1 MYLQMA
7 KKLTED
13 AVRDKA
19 RDILGFKDKDGVR
32 SGVGQ
37 ITTFNQLGFPG
48 VSDKPDGW
56 YLPDN
61 HADTAIVLETKASYI
76 ALGDKQVDEVLKNV
90 KIVQEQYSN
99 VVGILYNGDDTKVF
113 KGEIEFQGNGSNI
126 LQNLEYYTALFNKEH
141 IDKEYIYEL
150 TAKINNCLHFEFGIK
165 NLYHRMIFTA
175 CALVAKR
182 FDALMVKGMDYSEFH
197 NAILNCLNKELMRD
211 KRQNQKL
218 SLLSD
223 VFSEI
228 RMNLNVDS
236 EDAKE
241 QQRVKDLALF
251 IVPLIKTISTKYNY
265 VDKWKQ
271 EVMVADEIML
281 PCTDDGE
288 PDCDYMS
295 SYMKKILEESKT
307 YIEKLNQVKN
317 NKELINVTQW
327 QRFHLYD
334 DELFDID
341 MGTKMDKAKMTE
353 LNPKVN
359 FVGRANNNNGIT
371 ARIDKVE
378 GVEPYEAG
386 NMTLSLGGEYLGS
399 CFIQP
404 DVFYTSQNVVV
415 LIPKWKMS
423 FGIKQ
428 FISAMIFKE
437 SRLYYKAFVDELNR
451 HIKTDFSF
459 LLPVK
464 DDGKPDWSY
473 MEQYMR
479 NMMNVSEKVIENLGM
494 LGL

>member
-1 MYLQMA
+1 MHPA
-7 KKLTED
+7 NK
-13 AVRDKA
+13 
-19 RDILGFKDKDGVR
+19 
-32 SGVGQ
+32 
-37 ITTFNQLGFPG
+37 IT
-48 VSDKPDGW
+48 VC
-56 YLPDN
+56 
-61 HADTAIVLETKASYI
+61 
-76 ALGDKQVDEVLKNV
+76 
-90 KIVQEQYSN
+90 
-99 VVGILYNGDDTKVF
+99 YNGSVGETFYQDQPFLASDDVNVLYPKFDMTK
-113 KGEIEFQGNGSNI
+113 EI
-126 LQNLEYYTALFNKEH
+126 
-141 IDKEYIYEL
+141 
-150 TAKINNCLHFEFGIK
+150 
-165 NLYHRMIFTA
+165 
-175 CALVAKR
+175 
-182 FDALMVKGMDYSEFH
+182 
-197 NAILNCLNKELMRD
+197 
-211 KRQNQKL
+211 
-218 SLLSD
+218 
-223 VFSEI
+223 
-228 RMNLNVDS
+228 
-236 EDAKE
+236 
-241 QQRVKDLALF
+241 ALF

-423 FGIKQ
+423 FEVKQ

>member
-1 MYLQMA
+1 M
-7 KKLTED
+7 
-13 AVRDKA
+13 
-19 RDILGFKDKDGVR
+19 
-32 SGVGQ
+32 
-37 ITTFNQLGFPG
+37 QL
-48 VSDKPDGW
+48 
-56 YLPDN
+56 
-61 HADTAIVLETKASYI
+61 
-76 ALGDKQVDEVLKNV
+76 
-90 KIVQEQYSN
+90 
-99 VVGILYNGDDTKVF
+99 
-113 KGEIEFQGNGSNI
+113 
-126 LQNLEYYTALFNKEH
+126 
-141 IDKEYIYEL
+141 
-150 TAKINNCLHFEFGIK
+150 
-165 NLYHRMIFTA
+165 
-175 CALVAKR
+175 
-182 FDALMVKGMDYSEFH
+182 
-197 NAILNCLNKELMRD
+197 
-211 KRQNQKL
+211 
-218 SLLSD
+218 LL
-223 VFSEI
+223 
-228 RMNLNVDS
+228 
-236 EDAKE
+236 
-241 QQRVKDLALF
+241 QRVALF

-423 FGIKQ
+423 FGVKQ